1 MHRRQLLATGA
12 LAGAVGLTGCLG
24 GFGGASGGGT
34 TTANADGAGTGATDD
49 ATLVVV
55 DTLEAPGSTAGRQ
68 AVPVPDTPT
77 VVDLFATWCAPC
89 RPQMDNLVPVHR
101 EYADRVSFVSVTNE
115 RFGGG
120 LTAED
125 VRAWWQDNDG
135 AWTVGHDPN
144 SELFRALEAG
154 GLPFTAVFDADGQE
168 TYRHRGLASEAAI
181 REQVRA
187 VA

>member
-1 MHRRQLLATGA
+1 MHRRQLVATGV
-12 LAGAVGLTGCLG
+12 LAGAVGLAGCLG
-24 GFGGASGGGT
+24 SLGGASGGGT
-34 TTANADGAGTGATDD
+34 AAGSRDGSDRTDA
-49 ATLVVV
+49 ATLAVV

-68 AVPVPDTPT
+68 AVPVPETPT

-101 EYADRVSFVSVTNE
+101 EYADRVAFVSVTNE

-120 LTAED
+120 LTADD

-135 AWTVGHDPN
+135 AWTVGHDPE

-168 TYRHRGLASEAAI
+168 TYRHRGLASEAAV
-181 REQVRA
+181 REQVAA